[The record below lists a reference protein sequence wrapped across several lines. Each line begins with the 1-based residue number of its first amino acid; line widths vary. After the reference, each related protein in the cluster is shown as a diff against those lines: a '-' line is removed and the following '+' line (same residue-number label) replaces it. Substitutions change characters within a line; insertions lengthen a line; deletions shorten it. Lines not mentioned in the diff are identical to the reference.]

1 MRKLAPKNHG
11 LEVKEKQEKQKQN
24 IDLSMSTNDN
34 ILKTMIK
41 YNIPKVYSEIIDI
54 YPKDCIY
61 ILHKRPP
68 YIKKKSVKTLIKF
81 SSFFKRY
88 L

>member
-1 MRKLAPKNHG
+1 LRKLAPKNHG
-11 LEVKEKQEKQKQN
+11 LEVEEKQEKQKQN

-34 ILKTMIK
+34 TLKTMIK

-68 YIKKKSVKTLIKF
+68 YIYFKKKICKNAH
-81 SSFFKRY
+81 
-88 L
+88 